1 MAFGALL
8 FGFMQRSA
16 LILDLRDVPK
26 EIVTI
31 IQGIVVLAVVI
42 VYEVVSKYV
51 QRRVDRLCRGGDRL
65 RPGHLG
71 GGGMS
76 TLVDRYR
83 KADRGVRVVVIA
95 VAAVLVMTLAEL
107 VTGTSDLTSRS
118 TASAA
123 LRLAIPI
130 LLAGLGGLY
139 SERSGVVNIGLEGM
153 MISGTWFAA
162 WGAWMFGPWQGV
174 ILGVLGGAIFG
185 LLHALATVTFNVD
198 HIVSGV
204 AINILGLGAMRFL
217 SSIVY
222 TPETGGSVIQSPPI
236 DGLPNIDLPFL
247 AGGQLFGWDSP
258 DFFGWLENL
267 ELFFL
272 SDVAGILRG
281 FTGGIELAHSAGLA
295 LVPFTVWLLWKTPWG
310 LRLRSC
316 GEDPWAA
323 ESLGVRV
330 LRMKYYGV
338 IISGMLS
345 GLAGAFLVLVQAG
358 IYREGMTRRP
368 RIHRSWRFDL
378 RQLDAGWSPR
388 WVPGLRLR
396 RLPSIPWPGGGEIVH
411 PGRCDRADRLW
422 DLLRCSVETARRHH
436 PDS

>member
-1 MAFGALL
+1 MTA
-8 FGFMQRSA
+8 
-16 LILDLRDVPK
+16 
-26 EIVTI
+26 
-31 IQGIVVLAVVI
+31 
-42 VYEVVSKYV
+42 
-51 QRRVDRLCRGGDRL
+51 
-65 RPGHLG
+65 
-71 GGGMS
+71 
-76 TLVDRYR
+76 LVDRYQQAGR
-83 KADRGVRVVVIA
+83 RTRIVVIA
-95 VAAVLVMTLAEL
+95 LVAILVMTIAEL
-107 VTGTSDLTSRS
+107 ITGTSDLTSRS

-153 MISGTWFAA
+153 MIAGTWFAA
-162 WGAWMFGPWQGV
+162 WGAWMYGPWEGV
-174 ILGVLGGAIFG
+174 VLGIVGGAIFG

-222 TPETGGSVIQSPPI
+222 TDETGGSVIQSPPV
-236 DGLPNIDLPFL
+236 DGVSNVDLPFL
-247 AGGQLFGWDSP
+247 AGGNLFGWNTP

-267 ELFFL
+267 DLFFI
-272 SDVAGILRG
+272 SDVAGVIRG
-281 FTGGIELAHSAGLA
+281 FTGQINWLTLIGLA
-295 LVPFTVWLLWKTPWG
+295 LVPLTAWLLWRTPWG

-338 IISGMLS
+338 VISGMLS

-358 IYREGMTRRP
+358 IYREGMTGGRGFIGLGALIFGNWMPAGVLGGSLVFGFGDSLRFRGP
-368 RIHRSWRFDL
+368 EVVKSFILAVAIGLIAYGIYSFTRSKVRAATVQTIVGAAFLLYYLQVEEVSNQLLAALPYVITLLVLAAASQHL
-378 RQLDAGWSPR
+378 RMPAADGAR
-388 WVPGLRLR
+388 YAK
-396 RLPSIPWPGGGEIVH
+396 GE
-411 PGRCDRADRLW
+411 
-422 DLLRCSVETARRHH
+422 AR
-436 PDS
+436 